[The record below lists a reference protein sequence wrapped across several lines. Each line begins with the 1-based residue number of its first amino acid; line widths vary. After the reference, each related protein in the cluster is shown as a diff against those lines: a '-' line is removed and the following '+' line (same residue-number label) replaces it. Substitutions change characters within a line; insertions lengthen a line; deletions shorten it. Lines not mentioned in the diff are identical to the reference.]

1 MEEKWKKG
9 EQAEEDKGEKGG
21 GESAKG
27 RGGEER
33 RALLKMA
40 LGRREGA
47 PSSES
52 PLTAQPAPGRL
63 PLSASHTQTL
73 NLLLSGSL
81 ERGSAIFAR
90 PAPRSFVCGCCC
102 CCWGG
107 SSRLGGLLLLLL
119 RRLHHRHHQT
129 LVLR

>member
-1 MEEKWKKG
+1 MKGEELKRNSEEGGEERNRGDERKVEKG
-9 EQAEEDKGEKGG
+9 EQAEEDKGEKGGGGG

-47 PSSES
+47 TSSES

-63 PLSASHTQTL
+63 PPAPLCLAHTNAELTSFW
-73 NLLLSGSL
+73 LSGK
-81 ERGSAIFAR
+81 GK
-90 PAPRSFVCGCCC
+90 
-102 CCWGG
+102 
-107 SSRLGGLLLLLL
+107 
-119 RRLHHRHHQT
+119 RH
-129 LVLR
+129 LCEAGP